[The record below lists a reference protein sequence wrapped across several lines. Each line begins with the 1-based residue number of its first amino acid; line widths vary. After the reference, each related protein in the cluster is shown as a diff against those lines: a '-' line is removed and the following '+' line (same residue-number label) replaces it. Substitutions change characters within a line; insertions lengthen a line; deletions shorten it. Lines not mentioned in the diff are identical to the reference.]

1 MRHLAFALLFLA
13 VPACEIDS
21 DPVTVRDQA
30 ATVAQAACAGAFA
43 CGCRN
48 PLTDDYADEATCVS
62 GVEQRLVDRAFDDV
76 GLSFNGDCADRV
88 ASALSAF
95 ACETEDD
102 AAVSGPLFAAA
113 EQLREC
119 RLFYGLAGVGE
130 ACERLDGG
138 LGDSCGLDSFCD
150 AGACVAAGAGG
161 LEDRCES
168 DGDCQQAFRCLVS
181 AEDAGDM
188 VLRCRAQPL
197 AGDACSMSGDCGPG
211 AYCNIAG
218 SCAELPG
225 TGQACTTVVSQD
237 GRSCAPGNA
246 CANGLCLGGAAAGD
260 PCGVT
265 CASGLTCEGGLC
277 VGGGAAVCVYE
288 DDAV

>member
-1 MRHLAFALLFLA
+1 MRPFAFAALFL
-13 VPACEIDS
+13 VFSGCESGSDS
-21 DPVTVRDQA
+21 LSVRDQA
-30 ATVAQAACAGAFA
+30 SAVAQAACAGAFA
-43 CGCRN
+43 CGCKN
-48 PLTDDYADEATCVS
+48 PFTDDYADEAACVS
-62 GVEQRLVDRAFDDV
+62 GVEQRLVDRAFDDE
-76 GLSFNGDCADRV
+76 GLSFNEDCSERV
-88 ASALSAF
+88 ADALSAY
-95 ACETEDD
+95 ACESEDE
-102 AAVSGPLFAAA
+102 AALSGPLFAAS

-119 RLFYGLAGVGE
+119 RLFYGTAGIGE

-138 LGDSCGLDSFCD
+138 LGDSCGMDSFCD
-150 AGACVAAGAGG
+150 AGVCVAAGAGG
-161 LEDRCES
+161 FEDSCES

-181 AEDAGDM
+181 SEDM
-188 VLRCRAQPL
+188 VLRCRDQPL

-211 AYCNIAG
+211 AYCSIAG
-218 SCAELPG
+218 SCTALPG

-246 CANGLCLGGAAAGD
+246 CANGVCLAGAAVGD

-277 VGGGAAVCVYE
+277 VTGDAAVCVYE

>member
-1 MRHLAFALLFLA
+1 MRHLAFAALFL
-13 VPACEIDS
+13 VFSGCESGS
-21 DPVTVRDQA
+21 DTVSVRDQA
-30 ATVAQAACAGAFA
+30 GAVAQAACAGAFA
-43 CGCRN
+43 CGCKN
-48 PLTDDYADEATCVS
+48 PFTDDYADEGACVS
-62 GVEQRLVDRAFDDV
+62 GVEQRLVDRAFDDE

-88 ASALSAF
+88 AGALSEY
-95 ACETEDD
+95 ACESEDE
-102 AAVSGPLFAAA
+102 AAVNGPLFAAS

-150 AGACVAAGAGG
+150 AGVCVAAGEGG
-161 LEDRCES
+161 FEDSCES

-181 AEDAGDM
+181 AEDIE
-188 VLRCRAQPL
+188 LRCRAQPL

-218 SCAELPG
+218 SCAALPG

-246 CANGLCLGGAAAGD
+246 CANGVCLAGAAVGD

-277 VGGGAAVCVYE
+277 VTGDAAVCVYE

>member
-1 MRHLAFALLFLA
+1 MRHLALAVLFLA
-13 VPACEIDS
+13 VPACES
-21 DPVTVRDQA
+21 GSGAVTVRDQA
-30 ATVAQAACAGAFA
+30 AAVAQAACAGAFA
-43 CGCRN
+43 CGCKN
-48 PLTDDYADEATCVS
+48 PFTDVYEDEAACVE
-62 GVEQRLVDRAFDDV
+62 GVEARLVDRAFDEQ

-88 ASALSAF
+88 TDALSAF
-95 ACETEDD
+95 ACETEDE

-161 LEDRCES
+161 FEKACES

-181 AEDAGDM
+181 AEDTE
-188 VLRCRAQPL
+188 LRCRAQPL

-218 SCAELPG
+218 SCAQLPG
-225 TGQACTTVVSQD
+225 TGQECTTVVSQD

-246 CANGLCLGGAAAGD
+246 CANGICLAGAVAGD

-265 CASGLTCEGGLC
+265 CAVGLTCEGGLC
-277 VGGGAAVCVYE
+277 VTGDAAVCEYE